1 MPVQVEIIIRVCP
14 WGVGP
19 GSGFIFFNMRR
30 TGFEVFILFSSVFF
44 ESMLSGSAQYSTC
57 CQEHATM
64 NPRLKMQ
71 RKRWV
76 STLVLCGCKWF
87 QAYGV
92 NTELLRN
99 MASKNKN
106 MYRNNQTSWKS
117 AWHKTTRHT
126 KHEHHHQQQSLKHLH
141 PQKTN
146 FMKPLKGFIFGK
158 GNIIVHPLSTWVL
171 GFKDLL
177 SQKTNDTLSTRDR
190 EVLPVGTRS
199 RGFVTRITGF
209 GCWTKGGGVGLP
221 KVPLNGPR
229 RGWGVGGANPWGL
242 ETEVVVET
250 HEFHRF
256 LWF

>member
-1 MPVQVEIIIRVCP
+1 MILVLIDLKRETRSKLLWIGPHEITLVLLQGIQLIIQVVVGQWYFGFTHRISMPVQVEIIIRAHEEQGQGLDSSCFLRCCLNPCCP
-14 WGVGP
+14 DLD
-19 GSGFIFFNMRR
+19 SIFNMLSRACNY
-30 TGFEVFILFSSVFF
+30 EPKIFS
-44 ESMLSGSAQYSTC
+44 
-57 CQEHATM
+57 
-64 NPRLKMQ
+64 MQ

-76 STLVLCGCKWF
+76 STLVLCGFKWF

-158 GNIIVHPLSTWVL
+158 GNIIVHPAPFPENQRHPEYSGPRSSARRHQVPGIRHAHHGLWVL
-171 GFKDLL
+171 N
-177 SQKTNDTLSTRDR
+177 QRW
-190 EVLPVGTRS
+190 RS
-199 RGFVTRITGF
+199 RSS
-209 GCWTKGGGVGLP
+209 
-221 KVPLNGPR
+221 
-229 RGWGVGGANPWGL
+229 
-242 ETEVVVET
+242 
-250 HEFHRF
+250 
-256 LWF
+256 

>member
-1 MPVQVEIIIRVCP
+1 MAVQVEIIIRVCP
-14 WGVGP
+14 WGLGS

-30 TGFEVFILFSSVFF
+30 TGFEVFILFSSVLF

-64 NPRLKMQ
+64 KPRLKMQ

-117 AWHKTTRHT
+117 AWHKPTRHT

-158 GNIIVHPLSTWVL
+158 GNIIVHPAPFPENQRHPEYSGPRSSARRHQVPGIRHAHHGLWVL
-171 GFKDLL
+171 N
-177 SQKTNDTLSTRDR
+177 QRW
-190 EVLPVGTRS
+190 RS
-199 RGFVTRITGF
+199 RSS
-209 GCWTKGGGVGLP
+209 
-221 KVPLNGPR
+221 
-229 RGWGVGGANPWGL
+229 
-242 ETEVVVET
+242 
-250 HEFHRF
+250 
-256 LWF
+256 

>member
-1 MPVQVEIIIRVCP
+1 MIERH
-14 WGVGP
+14 
-19 GSGFIFFNMRR
+19 M
-30 TGFEVFILFSSVFF
+30 
-44 ESMLSGSAQYSTC
+44 
-57 CQEHATM
+57 
-64 NPRLKMQ
+64 
-71 RKRWV
+71 V
-76 STLVLCGCKWF
+76 STQNYSETWLQKTKTCAETIK
-87 QAYGV
+87 QAGKV
-92 NTELLRN
+92 PGTNQLDILN
-99 MASKNKN
+99 MNITT
-106 MYRNNQTSWKS
+106 NNNRSNIYTPKKLTSWNPWKVS
-117 AWHKTTRHT
+117 FLERGTSSSI
-126 KHEHHHQQQSLKHLH
+126 Q
-141 PQKTN
+141 
-146 FMKPLKGFIFGK
+146 
-158 GNIIVHPLSTWVL
+158 
-171 GFKDLL
+171 LL